1 VSEEKESRMARLTD
15 PDILA
20 QYKQALADWDIA
32 GALELIDR
40 VAHEGMRTAL
50 EGVTEKYFKEALYR
64 FVFEE
69 NGEIDQ
75 IKEKRE
81 QWRKDWEW
89 HYDLR
94 PTINGVKV
102 YVETRL
108 FPESFSS
115 SKEPIIYIVQIKP
128 V

>member
-1 VSEEKESRMARLTD
+1 MARLTD

-20 QYKQALADWDIA
+20 RYKQALSEWKVKGSIE
-32 GALELIDR
+32 LEKDAPDGL
-40 VAHEGMRTAL
+40 RTTL
-50 EGVTEKYFKEALYR
+50 EGVTVEFFKEALYR
-64 FVFEE
+64 FVCQD

-75 IKEKRE
+75 VKEQRE
-81 QWRKDWEW
+81 PWRKKWEW

-115 SKEPIIYIVQIKP
+115 REEPIIYVVQIKP
-128 V
+128 A

>member
-1 VSEEKESRMARLTD
+1 MARLTD

-20 QYKQALADWDIA
+20 RYRQALADWSVE
-32 GALELIDR
+32 GAIELVGR
-40 VAHEGMRTAL
+40 ASEGLRTTL
-50 EGVTEKYFKEALYR
+50 EGVTVTYFKEALYR
-64 FVFEE
+64 FVCLE

-75 IKEKRE
+75 VKENR
-81 QWRKDWEW
+81 QPWRDFWEW

-108 FPESFSS
+108 HPESFSS
-115 SKEPIIYIVQIKP
+115 HEEPSIRVVQIKP
-128 V
+128 A

>member
-1 VSEEKESRMARLTD
+1 MVRLTD

-20 QYKQALADWDIA
+20 RYKQALTERELT
-32 GALELIDR
+32 GAIVLEGR
-40 VAHEGMRTAL
+40 RAL
-50 EGVTEKYFKEALYR
+50 EGLRTTLEGMTEEEFMEALFR
-64 FVFEE
+64 FVCHE

-75 IKEKRE
+75 VKEERE
-81 QWRKDWEW
+81 GRCEKWEW

-94 PTINGVKV
+94 LTIKGVKI

-108 FPESFSS
+108 YPESFVGL
-115 SKEPIIYIVQIKP
+115 KDKDPTILVVQIKP

>member
-1 VSEEKESRMARLTD
+1 MARLTD

-20 QYKQALADWDIA
+20 RYLQALTERKVK
-32 GALELIDR
+32 GAIELVGR
-40 VAHEGMRTAL
+40 AHEELRATFEA
-50 EGVTEKYFKEALYR
+50 VTEEEFKEALYR
-64 FVFEE
+64 FVCKE

-75 IKEKRE
+75 VKEQRE
-81 QWRKDWEW
+81 CHRDNWEW

-115 SKEPIIYIVQIKP
+115 RQEPIVYVVRIKP
-128 V
+128 A